1 MQIVAT
7 GVYSHAGDRRD
18 VNFASGALNILTG
31 KSKTGKSAILDVVEF
46 CLGRNTVTIPSGVIS
61 DRSSWYYTLVSFG
74 EERVFIARPNPETA
88 TTAHAMVR
96 TGGTTLEPLTFE
108 ELEVNA
114 DTEVIRD
121 ILTTRLGIER
131 YLIEPE
137 AGSMRASFEV
147 SVRQALFF
155 CFQTQ
160 SEIAN
165 RDVLFHRAAD
175 SAIKTTIRDTLP
187 YFLGAATPE
196 QWAVRRQLTNAR
208 RALQR
213 LQTEIKAVERDL
225 DDQAPRILRLVA
237 TGRSLGVPEIDS
249 LAPVREQLETIVQFE
264 PTIAEPDPELS
275 RAFGEHAR
283 SIDSLTGTVRQ
294 LDARVE
300 TLRSLRH
307 AQHRAV
313 GETEYQ
319 VDRLRAVDLMIPPG
333 LADGDAS
340 VCPLC
345 TQSLPA
351 PDEPIEAIRSQ
362 LSELRTQLSQSTDA
376 DRQREV
382 AIEAL
387 ESERQ
392 RYQSA
397 IRRELAE
404 LEAIR
409 AQSQSITDGQS
420 LRERVAQLKGRVF
433 QELERGIDTHD
444 DITIMRERER
454 TLRGQIARLE
464 EAEAADS
471 SASAFN
477 AALDAISGTMTTYA
491 RQLGL
496 EGSENQIV
504 LDPAEVSIAA
514 IYPGGRR
521 PLARMGSGEN
531 WVGYHLIAHLALH
544 AWFATNDR
552 PVPRFLML
560 DQPTQAFFPEEIVD
574 ATEYIDADWEAVR
587 RQFILLR
594 DVAADLDG
602 ALQIIV
608 CDHANLSE
616 SWFQD
621 AIVDNWR
628 NGVALIPT
636 NWLTDES

>member
-7 GVYSHAGDRRD
+7 GVYSHSGERRD
-18 VNFASGALNILTG
+18 VNFSLGALNILTG
-31 KSKTGKSAILDVVEF
+31 KSKTGKSAILDIVEF

-61 DRSSWYYTLVSFG
+61 DRTSWYYTLVSFG
-74 EERVFIARPNPETA
+74 EERVFIARPNPESA

-96 TGGTTLEPLTFE
+96 TGNNALGPLAFE

-137 AGSMRASFEV
+137 AGSLRSAFEV
-147 SVRQALFF
+147 SIRQALFF

-175 SAIKTTIRDTLP
+175 NSIKTTIRDTLP

-196 QWAVRRQLTNAR
+196 QWAIRRQLTNTR

-213 LQTEIKAVERDL
+213 LQAEIKAIERDL

-237 TGRSLGVPEIDS
+237 TGRSLGVPQTDA
-249 LAPVREQLETIVQFE
+249 LAPAKEQLERILQFE

-275 RAFGEHAR
+275 RAFGEHTR
-283 SIDSLTGTVRQ
+283 SIESLTEKVRQ

-307 AQHRAV
+307 AQHRAAS
-313 GETEYQ
+313 ESEYQ

-333 LADGDAS
+333 LADGDVS

-345 TQSLPA
+345 TQALPV

-362 LSELRTQLSQSTDA
+362 LSDLRTRLSQATEA

-387 ESERQ
+387 EFERQ
-392 RYQSA
+392 RQQSA

-409 AQSQSITDGQS
+409 TQSQSIADGQS
-420 LRERVAQLKGRVF
+420 LRERVAQLKGRVL

-444 DITIMRERER
+444 DITTMQERER

-464 EAEAADS
+464 EAEAEES
-471 SASAFN
+471 SAAAFN
-477 AALDAISGTMTTYA
+477 AALDTISGTMTKYA

-496 EGSENQIV
+496 EGSEHQIV
-504 LDPAEVSIAA
+504 FDPTEVSIAA

-531 WVGYHLIAHLALH
+531 WVGYHLITHLALH
-544 AWFATNDR
+544 SWFVTNDR

-574 ATEYIDADWEAVR
+574 ATEYVDADWEAVR
-587 RQFILLR
+587 RQFVLLR
-594 DVAADLDG
+594 DVAADLNG
-602 ALQIIV
+602 EFQIIV
-608 CDHANLSE
+608 CDHANLSD

-636 NWLTDES
+636 DWSTGES